1 VLHVSQLVGLAIG
14 LAPQHLALSR
24 NVVGC
29 DAVLR
34 HVGAGYPL
42 EKDFRMMLFH

>member
-1 VLHVSQLVGLAIG
+1 VSQLVGLAIG

-29 DAVLR
+29 DAVLS
-34 HVGAGYPL
+34 HMESGDATKLSMGP
-42 EKDFRMMLFH
+42 FH